1 MTRIDLTTRELHD
14 LLTPVLPHASTD
26 KTLPELGVIRIE
38 VRDNVVYA
46 VATDRFTMAATR
58 HRLKEP
64 TPDTEIAVGLADAA
78 ALLKVFKYT
87 RANDPEVHLVVGA
100 VREDTVLDPADR
112 PALTVSAKDG
122 NTLVLPG
129 REHRPLLTWRT
140 IMAKVIHREQKPA
153 SPHLVLASPHLVRW
167 TKAADGPYLS
177 VHAGADNEPILVRAG
192 EHFIGIW
199 APRRADSEP
208 RLADSPWSK
217 ELPPPV
223 DAAEAAPA
231 QKGGAA

>member
-14 LLTPVLPHASTD
+14 LIAPVLPHASTD

-38 VRDNVVYA
+38 VRDSVVYA
-46 VATDRFTMAATR
+46 VATDRYTMAATR

-87 RANDPEVHLVVGA
+87 RSDDPELHLVVGA
-100 VREDTVLDPADR
+100 VREDTVLEPAER

-129 REHRPLLTWRT
+129 REHRPLTAWRT
-140 IMAKVIHREQKPA
+140 IMAKAIHREQKPA
-153 SPHLVLASPHLVRW
+153 NPHLVLTSTYLSRW
-167 TKAADGPYLS
+167 AKAAGGSRLS
-177 VHAGADNEPILVRAG
+177 MHVGADNEPVLVRAG
-192 EHFIGIW
+192 EHFVGIW
-199 APRRADSEP
+199 APVRADSEP

-223 DAAEAAPA
+223 DDADSAPA